1 MRKSTTTI
9 YRRSGSN
16 WIGSTGN
23 SNDASTNYWRKQARD
38 IFGRFPSV
46 ELVEIVKTG
55 RKLDSSI
62 LKRGQHTV
70 PGNLAVI
77 IASTGGK
84 WGRSRRD
91 FLPES

>member
-1 MRKSTTTI
+1 MKPTTI
-9 YRRSGSN
+9 YRRSESN

-23 SNDASTNYWRKQARD
+23 SKDASTNYWRKQART
-38 IFGRFPSV
+38 IFGRLPEV

-62 LKRGQHTV
+62 LKRGQHKV

-77 IASTGGK
+77 IASTGGR

-91 FLPES
+91 FLPAN